1 MKRVLWLA
9 GLILL
14 PRLLAQTTTPILFRD
29 VATEIGIDFKHSR
42 CLTEDKYMNETMGSG
57 VALLDYDNDGY
68 LDLYLLT
75 NSAAST
81 RDAGCRFSN
90 RLYRNRGDGTFVD
103 VTDQSGAGG
112 RPGYGMGAASADYD
126 NDGWTDLYLTYFGS
140 NLLYRNNGDGTFAD
154 VTVSAG
160 VGDQGWASSAIFFDL
175 DNDGHLDLYVVNYLN
190 YQPPDV
196 EPCTNPEGERA
207 YCTPQQFPGAA
218 DVLYRNNGDGT
229 FTDVSRE
236 AGVWNPQGKG
246 LGVAIWD
253 LNDDGY
259 LDLYIAN
266 DTRMNFLYANTGNG
280 SFADMSL
287 LSGAGFDSD
296 GLPEAGMGTTIGDY
310 DLDGR
315 ADLFVT
321 NFESETNT
329 LYRGEGSLRFEDV
342 TFRAGVGESS
352 LRFVGFGTCFF
363 DADADGDLDLFVANG
378 HIDSTVERIPLV
390 AANPAPPPGAISYA
404 QPNLLYENRD
414 GRFWDIS
421 ESAGI
426 NGRGA
431 FVSRGTAL
439 GDLDND
445 GDLDLVVTNSGDRP
459 QVLLNQT
466 PQEQRAVLVLQGRQ
480 SNRSAIGARV
490 SWQARGRTYTTFV
503 DRGGSYLSARDGRV
517 FIGFGGAGAARW
529 LEVRWPA
536 GSVQR
541 FEELKPGF
549 LYRLIEGQAVEPVQP
564 YGAGP
569 SLVGSH

>member
-103 VTDQSGAGG
+103 VTNPSGAGG
-112 RPGYGMGAASADYD
+112 RPGYAMGAASADYD

-140 NLLYRNNGDGTFAD
+140 NVLYRNNGDGTFAD

-378 HIDSTVERIPLV
+378 HIDSTVERIPLL

-445 GDLDLVVTNSGDRP
+445 GDLDLVVSNSGDRP
-459 QVLLNQT
+459 QVLLNET
-466 PQEQRAVLVLQGRQ
+466 PQGHRAVLVLEGRQ
-480 SNRSAIGARV
+480 SNRSAIGARL
-490 SWQARGRTYTTFV
+490 SWQAKGRTYTTFV
-503 DRGGSYLSARDGRV
+503 DRGGSYLSARDPRV
-517 FIGFGGAGAARW
+517 FIGFGEAGAVRS

-549 LYRLIEGQAVEPVQP
+549 LYRLIEGKAVEIVQP
-564 YGAGP
+564 YGAIP
-569 SLVGSH
+569 RRK